1 MKFTKLTDD
10 SSWLMETTDFSL
22 VIDPWFTNQ
31 QIDGYAWFSLQ
42 ERAETYGPFDFS
54 ASTPLIVLV
63 SHPFSDHCHKE
74 TLLTFPPNTRIVAE
88 RRALKKIQSWN
99 YFDEVLSLDQA
110 PFGVK
115 QLTKPSLF
123 NQTHHAF
130 LLQVEGTEILYA
142 PHGVRANDSLPKA
155 QGLIT
160 TTTTYKL
167 PFFLGGTVNLGL
179 DEARKVLAK
188 TEASWVLTT
197 HDQRKVSK
205 GLVGLFAKP
214 TYEQEPAFHVLKA
227 GESLTLA
234 ELV

>member
-10 SSWLMETTDFSL
+10 SSWLIETSDFSL
-22 VIDPWFTNQ
+22 VIDPWFTRS
-31 QIDGYAWFSLQ
+31 QIDGFSWFSLQ
-42 ERAETYGPFDFS
+42 ERAESYGPFDFS
-54 ASTPLIVLV
+54 GAKELTLFV

-74 TLLTFPPNTRIVAE
+74 TLLTFPKNTRIVAE
-88 RRALKKIQSWN
+88 RRAMKKIQLWN

-110 PFGVK
+110 PFRVK

-130 LLQVEGTEILYA
+130 LLQLEDTDILYA
-142 PHGVRANDSLPKA
+142 PHGVRAKESLPNA
-155 QGLIT
+155 HGIIT

-188 TEASWVLTT
+188 TGASWVLTT
-197 HDQRKVSK
+197 HDQRKASK
-205 GLVGLFAKP
+205 GVVGFFARP
-214 TYEQEPAFHVLKA
+214 TYAQEPSFHVLKA
-227 GESLTLA
+227 GESLSLA